1 MRLLLDTRV
10 WHWLRARPSRIHA
23 AVLSLLEDTSVSL
36 HLSAASMWE
45 IAIKS
50 SIGKLD
56 LPQPPSEY
64 VPDRLRVNGVAP
76 PAVTPDHALAVAE
89 LPLHHRDPFDRLL
102 VAQAQLGGFEL
113 LTVDRV
119 LEPYR
124 VPTIWADR
132 PFRARRRRR

>member
-1 MRLLLDTRV
+1 VKLLLDAHV
-10 WHWLRARPSRIHA
+10 WLWLQASPSRLHPS
-23 AVLSLLEDTSVSL
+23 VLSLLEDTSRSL
-36 HLSAASMWE
+36 HLSVASMWE
-45 IAIKS
+45 IAIKF

-56 LPQPPSEY
+56 LPQPPSQY

-76 PAVTPDHALAVAE
+76 LAVSQDHALAVAE

-102 VAQAQLGGFEL
+102 VAQSMSEGFEL

-119 LEPYR
+119 FEPYR

-132 PFRARRRRR
+132 PYRARRRRR